1 MKAITIHQP
10 WATLKAVGEKRFET
24 RGWSTKYRGQIAIHA
39 GQKIDK
45 NACEEPEIKAA
56 LARHG
61 YTVDNLPTGAVLAI
75 ATLKD
80 VWSISRPYG
89 PDGLVKKT
97 SHDTGISNIWG
108 GMKPSEYHFGDYSDG
123 RFAWETDNVRL
134 LATPIVAKGQQG
146 LWNWSGDVA

>member
-10 WATLKAVGEKRFET
+10 WATLMALCEKLLET
-24 RGWSTKYRGQIAIHA
+24 RSWATKYRGKIAIHA
-39 GQKIDK
+39 GKKIDK
-45 NACEEPEIKAA
+45 AACEEPEIKAA

-61 YTVDNLPTGAVLAI
+61 YTVDNLPTGAVVAI
-75 ATLKD
+75 ANLKD
-80 VWSISRPYG
+80 IWSINRPYG

-134 LATPIVAKGQQG
+134 LATPIAAKGQQG
-146 LWNWSGDVA
+146 LWNWSGHVA